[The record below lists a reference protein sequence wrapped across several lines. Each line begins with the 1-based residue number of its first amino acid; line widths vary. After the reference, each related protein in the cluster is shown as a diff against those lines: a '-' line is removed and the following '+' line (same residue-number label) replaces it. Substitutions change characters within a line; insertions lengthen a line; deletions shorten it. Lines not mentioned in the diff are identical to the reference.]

1 MPRARI
7 EDVAR
12 ARRILL
18 YGVTGSGKST
28 AAARLSRALG
38 LPLHLADEEIG
49 FLPAQEA
56 AWTNPPRGRQ
66 LALARTLVAQD
77 EWVLDSAYGLWQD
90 SVLERA
96 QVVVALDYPRVVS
109 LARLVRRTARR
120 VRDQERV
127 CNGNTESW
135 ARAVGPES
143 ILLWHARTFS
153 RKRRFVRELEDSA
166 QGPPV
171 LRLHRPHELDRLLAG
186 LGRHRG
192 ADG

>member
-1 MPRARI
+1 MPRASI
-7 EDVAR
+7 EDLAR

-18 YGVTGSGKST
+18 HGVTGSGKST

-56 AWTNPPRGRQ
+56 AWTHPPQDQQ
-66 LALARTLVAQD
+66 LALAGALIAED
-77 EWVLDSAYGLWQD
+77 AWVLDSAYGLWRD

-109 LARLVRRTARR
+109 LGRLVRRTARR
-120 VRDQERV
+120 VRDQERI

-153 RKRRFVRELEDSA
+153 RKRRFVRALEASA
-166 QGPPV
+166 HGPGV
-171 LRLHRPHELDRLLAG
+171 LRLRRPRELDSLLAG
-186 LGRHRG
+186 LGRRRG
-192 ADG
+192 PGG